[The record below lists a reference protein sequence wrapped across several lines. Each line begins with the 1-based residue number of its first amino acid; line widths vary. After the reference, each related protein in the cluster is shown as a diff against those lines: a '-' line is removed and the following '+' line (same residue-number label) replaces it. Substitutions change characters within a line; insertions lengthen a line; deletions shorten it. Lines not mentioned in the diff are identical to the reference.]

1 MTEPGPSGGGQTL
14 RVVLRSEAD
23 HPEFVSKIL
32 AFRKRV
38 LVDVLG
44 WDLCVYGTHER
55 DEFDTEATIHCG
67 VFSGNEMIA
76 CFRAI
81 RCDDPYL
88 GLSKFPQLATRRAYP
103 RHAFAWEISRFAV
116 ADSARRFEAAL
127 MNYAAMFEF
136 ARNRGAVSLV
146 AFCDLSHE
154 RLLGRI
160 GIITERF
167 GDALD
172 IGLDRQGRPIRVVAG
187 EIPLQRQAG
196 VRFEKLVSLAQ
207 TMEID
212 DATAAV
218 GRQRVS
224 A

>member
-1 MTEPGPSGGGQTL
+1 MTEPGPPGGHSL
-14 RVVLRSEAD
+14 RVVLGSEAD
-23 HPEFVSKIL
+23 HPEFVSNVL

-38 LVDVLG
+38 LVDALG
-44 WDLCVYGTHER
+44 WDLPVHGSLER
-55 DEFDTEATIHCG
+55 DEFDTEAAIHG
-67 VFSGNEMIA
+67 AVLSGGEIIA

-116 ADSARRFEAAL
+116 AESARRFEAAL
-127 MNYAAMFEF
+127 MNYAAMFQF

-160 GIITERF
+160 GIVTERF
-167 GDALD
+167 GDALV
-172 IGLDRQGRPIRVVAG
+172 IGVDRGGRPIRVVAG

-212 DATAAV
+212 DAAAAV
-218 GRQRVS
+218 GRPRVS